1 MEQFSPR
8 LNSGHSI
15 ENPPIISA
23 TQQQHLTAHKILNP
37 DQASFVTQALKA
49 QGKQVVLVSGC
60 FDLLHI
66 GHLSLME
73 GAKHPGDILAVTTP
87 SDEDIRDNKNP
98 NRPIVGL
105 ADRLRVLS
113 SLEVVDFVFPQV
125 SWLMMDVLSLMQPSV
140 YAVWS
145 RDEHMISRLNQ
156 AERYGIKLRM
166 VNTNTYG
173 ISTTNLISTL
183 INQLE

>member
-1 MEQFSPR
+1 MEHFPPQRPNH
-8 LNSGHSI
+8 LTENSSI
-15 ENPPIISA
+15 NA
-23 TQQQHLTAHKILNP
+23 VTKQQHLTAHKILTP
-37 DQASFVTQALKA
+37 EQASFVTKSLKS
-49 QGKQVVLVSGC
+49 QGQQVVLVSGC

-73 GAKHPGDILAVTTP
+73 GAKYPGDILAVTTP
-87 SDEDIRDNKNP
+87 SDEDIRNNKNP

-105 ADRLRVLS
+105 ADRLRILS

-125 SWLMMDVLSLMQPSV
+125 SWLMMDVLSMIQPSV

-156 AERYGIKLRM
+156 AERYGIKLRE

-173 ISTTNLISTL
+173 ISTTNLISIL
-183 INQLE
+183 INKLD